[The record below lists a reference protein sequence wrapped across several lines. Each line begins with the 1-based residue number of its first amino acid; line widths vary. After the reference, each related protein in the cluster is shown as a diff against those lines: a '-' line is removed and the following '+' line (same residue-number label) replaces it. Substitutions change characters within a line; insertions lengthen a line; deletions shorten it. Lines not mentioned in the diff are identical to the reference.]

1 MKGKSKGRI
10 IPYVYVHL
18 LKNIYILLGYDWMF
32 FPVFF
37 ITRKK
42 KKKWHQ
48 NFFVPC
54 KDLLNKS
61 KYLEICYIICFCY
74 LNVHT
79 LKFSLIYNNCYTHIY
94 ILFLAEV
101 QYQIEPES

>member
-42 KKKWHQ
+42 KKK
-48 NFFVPC
+48 VAP
-54 KDLLNKS
+54 
-61 KYLEICYIICFCY
+61 
-74 LNVHT
+74 
-79 LKFSLIYNNCYTHIY
+79 KFLCA
-94 ILFLAEV
+94 LQGLVE
-101 QYQIEPES
+101 